1 MRRLLSFMFLLCM
14 LVVSSALW
22 AQETRTIS
30 GVVISSEDDTP
41 VPFASVYLKDKT
53 HIGTQTDIDGKF
65 ILQKVP
71 AGSNTLVVSFI
82 GFEDAVIDISKG
94 HFVRVIMKT
103 DQVKLDEVVVT
114 ALGIQRQAK
123 ELGYATAKVTSEDLN
138 AAKGTDATA
147 ALVGKVS
154 GLQINITSPK
164 LGSGIS
170 VTLRGARSFKGS
182 NEAMLVLDGVP
193 TPLEYL
199 QTLNPNDIENI
210 SVLKG
215 ASAAALYGSSAAN
228 GVLYVTTKTGQRGKP
243 RITYSLTTTFD
254 KVSYWPKWQ
263 TRFGAGTSNSI
274 TGLPTDYISYENQQY
289 GPEFDGSMVPI
300 GEPVYDPNNPEG
312 LQLMGKYSYIDEGR
326 KGFWRT
332 GVGIQNDISFSSS
345 DERGSMFVSYQ
356 RVDQQGTVHED
367 NMVRQTIRFN
377 ANRKYKKVKVG
388 AKMSYSNT
396 HLDTNNN
403 DQGGIYEVLQ
413 VPGNIDLRKYKEWN
427 NPNVRGATQDEWFV
441 NYAESPWFFNGNYRL
456 DRRWDRVTAAIDAEY
471 EILPW
476 LKASARG
483 GLGLG
488 FSNSTSTNG
497 AWHYSDWSKRSGNRS
512 YASSD
517 LYSSIST
524 SSNMYCRLNIDA
536 MLMAEHKINELFTI
550 KGLLGYSLQETKSD
564 YKGVEADRLEVDNF
578 FNVKNKIGELSGSN
592 SIGHSR
598 KIGVFGSIDLAFK
611 NWAFL
616 QVTGRNDWTS
626 LLDPSNRSF
635 FYPGAN
641 ASIMLNEA
649 IRQLRESDVLSYLK
663 LRGTFARVG
672 TVNIGNYNL
681 DDLANPITDY
691 FPYGTLGG
699 YALSTNIRN
708 RMIEPEFTTE
718 FEVGAEIGLF
728 RDRIQF
734 EAAFYNQKTDNQT
747 VNISIPHSTGYS
759 TKYINAGTM
768 RGRGVELD
776 LRITPLLQLGDFRWN
791 INANATFLS
800 TKVMELADG
809 VDELNIESAIY
820 AIKGEPFPTIKAT
833 DYKRSP
839 DGKVLIDPRTGYPLS
854 GDLKI
859 IGGTQPKVRLGL
871 SSTFKWKGFTLTGT
885 FDYRGGHHTRFD
897 AEYNMLF
904 FGASQVSTVAGRQRF
919 VYPNSAYEV
928 TDANG
933 NVSYKDNTNITV
945 QDGNKYL
952 WDGPYKSIVA
962 NRVVSAASW
971 RLRELSLA
979 YEVPEKVLR
988 KTKVLQR
995 ASVSLVGRNLFMWLP
1010 DTNIWG
1016 DPDFNASDVYNAT
1029 GISSI
1034 RTPGSRNFG
1043 FNVLVSF

>member
-1 MRRLLSFMFLLCM
+1 MRRLFSFTFLLCM
-14 LVVSSALW
+14 MVLSSALW
-22 AQETRTIS
+22 AQETRTIT

-65 ILQKVP
+65 VLQKVP

-82 GFEDAVIDISKG
+82 GFKDAVMDISKG
-94 HFVRVIMKT
+94 HFVRVIMQT
-103 DQVKLDEVVVT
+103 DQVKLDEIVVT

-123 ELGYATAKVTSEDLN
+123 ELGYATAKVSAEDLN

-164 LGSGIS
+164 LGSGI
-170 VTLRGARSFKGS
+170 VIALRGARSFKGN

-193 TPLEYL
+193 TPMSYL
-199 QTLNPNDIENI
+199 QTLNPNDIDNV

-228 GVLYVTTKTGQRGKP
+228 GVIYVTTKTGQRGKP

-263 TRFGAGTSNSI
+263 TRFGAGTSNGI
-274 TGLPTDYISYENQQY
+274 TGLPTDYIAYENQQY

-300 GEPVYDPNNPEG
+300 GEPLYDPTNPEG
-312 LQLMGKYSYIDEGR
+312 YQMMGEYSYVDAGR
-326 KGFWRT
+326 KGFWQT
-332 GVGIQNDISFSSS
+332 GVGIQNDLSFSSS
-345 DERGSMFVSYQ
+345 DEHGSMFVSYQ
-356 RVDQQGTVHED
+356 RVDQQGTVEED

-377 ANRKYKKVKVG
+377 ASRKYKKVQVG

-403 DQGGIYEVLQ
+403 SQGGIYEVLQ

-427 NPNVRGATQDEWFV
+427 NPNVRGATQDEWPIA
-441 NYAESPWFFNGNYRL
+441 YAESPWFYNGNYRW
-456 DRRWDRVTAAIDAEY
+456 DRRWDRVTTALDVSY

-483 GLGLG
+483 GLSLG
-488 FSNSTSTNG
+488 ITNSTTTNG
-497 AWHYSDWSKRSGNRS
+497 AWHYSEWSKKSGIRS
-512 YASSD
+512 YAYND
-517 LYSSIST
+517 VYSSVST
-524 SSNMYCRLNIDA
+524 SANLYCRLNIDA
-536 MLMAEHKINELFTI
+536 MLMAEHKINELFTV
-550 KGLLGYSLQETKSD
+550 KGMVGYSLQETKSD
-564 YKGVEADRLEVDNF
+564 SKSVSASKLEVDNLY
-578 FNVKNKIGELSGSN
+578 NVANKIGELGGSN
-592 SIGHSR
+592 SINHTR
-598 KIGVFGSIDLAFK
+598 KIGVFGSVDLSFK

-616 QVTGRNDWTS
+616 QLTGRNDWTS

-649 IRQLRESDVLSYLK
+649 IQQLKDHDVLSYLK

-681 DDLANPITDY
+681 DDLA
-691 FPYGTLGG
+691 FPSGNFPFGTLGG
-699 YALSTNIRN
+699 YYLSTNIRN
-708 RMIEPEFTTE
+708 RYIEPEFTTE
-718 FEVGAEIGLF
+718 FEVGTEIGLF
-728 RDRIQF
+728 KDRIQL
-734 EAAFYNQKTDNQT
+734 EAAFYNQMTDNQT
-747 VNISIPHSTGYS
+747 VNISIPYSTGYN
-759 TKYINAGTM
+759 TKYINAGKM

-776 LRITPLLQLGDFRWN
+776 LRITPLLKLGDFRWN
-791 INANATFLS
+791 VNANATFLS
-800 TKVMELADG
+800 TKVMELVDD
-809 VDELNIESAIY
+809 VDELTIDSPIY
-820 AIKGEPFPTIKAT
+820 AIKGQPYPCIKAT

-839 DGKVLIDPRTGYPLS
+839 DGKVLINPSTGYPLS
-854 GDLKI
+854 GDMMI

-885 FDYRGGHHTRFD
+885 FDYRGGHYTRFD

-904 FGASQVSTVAGRQRF
+904 FGTSHVSAVAGRQRF
-919 VYPNSAYEV
+919 VYPNSAYAV

-933 NVSYKDNTNITV
+933 NVSYRENTNITV

-952 WDGPYKSIVA
+952 WDGPYKNIVA

-979 YEVPEKVLR
+979 YEVPERALR

-995 ASVSLVGRNLFMWLP
+995 ASVSLVGRNLFMWVP
-1010 DTNIWG
+1010 STNIWG
-1016 DPDFNASDVYNAT
+1016 DPDFNSSGSYNTT
-1029 GISSI
+1029 GVAAI
-1034 RTPGSRNFG
+1034 RTPASRTFG